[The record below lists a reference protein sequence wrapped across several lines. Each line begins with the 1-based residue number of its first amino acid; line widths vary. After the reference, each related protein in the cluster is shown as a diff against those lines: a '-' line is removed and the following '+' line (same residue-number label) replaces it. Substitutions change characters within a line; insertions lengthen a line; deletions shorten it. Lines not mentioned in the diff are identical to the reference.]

1 MLGVLLM
8 LTNVTPCVSV
18 ILPDT
23 EDIGLNIKLAVDP
36 LPNVPSNE
44 TPTSKETTP
53 LVESVFHT
61 VTPVAS
67 YSRFPAKTSE
77 VIVVEELSLYV
88 INRSVGLILTDFIYE
103 AVFPFANVP
112 QSIAVAP
119 VGPVGPIAPTGPIS
133 PVNPLEIIALD
144 PIIAYHILHKDGQI
158 PRKFHLLYDT
168 PWVLKTHRYHQVY
181 NMVP

>member
-1 MLGVLLM
+1 M
-8 LTNVTPCVSV
+8 

-36 LPNVPSNE
+36 LPSIPSNE

-88 INRSVGLILTDFIYE
+88 INRSVGLILTDFIYD
-103 AVFPFANVP
+103 AVFPLANAP
-112 QSIAVAP
+112 QLIAVAP
-119 VGPVGPIAPTGPIS
+119 VGPVGPIAPIAPIS

-144 PIIAYHILHKDGQI
+144 SIIWFHIPHKDDQI

-168 PWVLKTHRYHQVY
+168 PWVLKTHSYHQGY
-181 NMVP
+181 NTVP

>member
-1 MLGVLLM
+1 M
-8 LTNVTPCVSV
+8 
-18 ILPDT
+18 
-23 EDIGLNIKLAVDP
+23 GLNIKLAVDP
-36 LPNVPSNE
+36 LPSIPSNE

-88 INRSVGLILTDFIYE
+88 INRSVGLILTDFIYD
-103 AVFPFANVP
+103 AVFPLANAP
-112 QSIAVAP
+112 QLIAVAP
-119 VGPVGPIAPTGPIS
+119 VGPVGPIAPIAPIS

-144 PIIAYHILHKDGQI
+144 SIISFHIPHKDDQI
-158 PRKFHLLYDT
+158 LRKFLLLHDT
-168 PWVLKTHRYHQVY
+168 PWVF
-181 NMVP
+181 